1 MQLSV
6 RSSDPKRILL
16 ILHGSIGDVTRA
28 LPLATV
34 LRKGFPQSYIAWS
47 VEPASRPLLEH
58 NSAID
63 ELIVF
68 DRARS
73 WRSLGPFLRQI
84 RERHFD
90 LVFDLQ
96 RILKSG
102 LISWAS
108 GAPQRL
114 GFNRLDAKEFNW
126 VFNNLHIEPFGE
138 SISKMEHYFQFTD
151 ALGLP
156 RETPQWDFF
165 LQAAERASIKTH
177 LSGMKRSFAV
187 LFVGTRWESKR
198 WFPTQIAR
206 CADLLHE
213 EYHLDIV
220 LLGGKPD
227 ERLADEVVRGSKTT
241 VTNLVGRTSLR
252 EAIGIIGLA
261 KLAIGP
267 DTGLMHI
274 AAAVRTPVI
283 SLWGATRPQRTGP
296 YGYGDLVI
304 QGRAP
309 CVPCNRRRCHIGRLC
324 MQSITTAE
332 IGDRIAVA
340 LRRDDA
346 KVVSNVEAL

>member
-47 VEPASRPLLEH
+47 VEPISRPLLEH
-58 NSAID
+58 NPAID

-68 DRARS
+68 ERVRGWRA
-73 WRSLGPFLRQI
+73 LGLFLRQI
-84 RERHFD
+84 REKHFD
-90 LVFDLQ
+90 LVLDLQ

-102 LISWAS
+102 LISWAT
-108 GAPQRL
+108 GAPRRL

-126 VFNNLHIEPFGE
+126 MFNNFHLEPFGE
-138 SISKMEHYFQFTD
+138 SISKIEHYFRFTD

-156 RETPQWDFF
+156 RESPEWDFF
-165 LQAAERASIKTH
+165 LTAAERASIKTH
-177 LSGMKRSFAV
+177 LCGLKRSFAV

-198 WFPTQIAR
+198 WFPSQIAR
-206 CADLLHE
+206 CADLLSD
-213 EYHLDIV
+213 EYGLDAV

-227 ERLADEVVRGSKTT
+227 ERLADEVVGASKTP
-241 VTNLVGRTSLR
+241 VTNLVGRTRLR
-252 EAIGIIGLA
+252 EAIGIIELA

-283 SLWGATRPQRTGP
+283 SLWGPTRPQRTGP

-309 CVPCNRRRCHIGRLC
+309 CVPCNRRQCHIGRLC

-332 IGDRIAVA
+332 IGERITVA

-346 KVVSNVEAL
+346 KVVRDVEVV